1 MLGNTFMIQGFVF
14 VRLSFHPGDLEGS
27 SLAWARVGV
36 HGLMRT
42 LIFRMCALVL
52 SQERGC
58 GGLRSPDFNADLRSN
73 DAAMRKSA
81 DTKAFTFL
89 FSRTG
94 L

>member
-1 MLGNTFMIQGFVF
+1 MVQCFVF

-42 LIFRMCALVL
+42 RIFRMCVLVL
-52 SQERGC
+52 RQKRGR
-58 GGLRSPDFNADLRSN
+58 GGLRTPDFNADLRSN

-81 DTKAFTFL
+81 DTKAFPFL
-89 FSRTG
+89 FPRTG